1 MQYWRRWRLLGT
13 LMFKTFSIG
22 LALLA
27 GLLGSTQAGH
37 VPMSPTSPMAT
48 PALARSASADAPL
61 DAIGPPPLAECALG
75 CNNQPL
81 SLIVPPQGE
90 ARVPEPA
97 GLALV
102 AVAGLAGLLVCRIH
116 RRTAAAKPLASTDA
130 ALLDAETSAPNS
142 VFTVAPSSGFSS
154 LSDSGYPAEA
164 PDAPRA

>member
-1 MQYWRRWRLLGT
+1 
-13 LMFKTFSIG
+13 MFKTFSFG

-27 GLLGSTQAGH
+27 GLLGPTQAGH
-37 VPMSPTSPMAT
+37 VPVSPVSPMSPTST
-48 PALARSASADAPL
+48 QALARSASEDAPL

-102 AVAGLAGLLVCRIH
+102 AVAALAGLLVCRIH
-116 RRTAAAKPLASTDA
+116 RRTAAAKPQADVDT

-154 LSDSGYPAEA
+154 LSDSVDPTEA
-164 PDAPRA
+164 PDTPRA

>member
-1 MQYWRRWRLLGT
+1 
-13 LMFKTFSIG
+13 MFKTFSFG

-27 GLLGSTQAGH
+27 GLLGPTQAGH
-37 VPMSPTSPMAT
+37 VPMSSVSPMSPAST
-48 PALARSASADAPL
+48 HALARSASEDAPL

-75 CNNQPL
+75 CNHQPL

-102 AVAGLAGLLVCRIH
+102 AVAALAGLLVRRVH
-116 RRTAAAKPLASTDA
+116 RRTAAAKPQAHADA

-142 VFTVAPSSGFSS
+142 VFTVAPSSGFNA
-154 LSDSGYPAEA
+154 LSDCVDAAEA
-164 PDAPRA
+164 PDTPRA